1 VNVSDLKVPIASVV
15 AIVAV
20 CYGLWETYATK
31 SYVREIQAPI
41 SKALPELTEAV
52 QRNAK
57 NSTRALSL
65 DLADDLSRL
74 YNRLCYEDFAP
85 AQRIR
90 ILEIISRWEAE
101 YLELTG
107 RPYEPGECSQ

>member
-1 VNVSDLKVPIASVV
+1 MTINDLKVPLASVV

-74 YNRLCYEDFAP
+74 YNRLCYETFSP
-85 AQRIR
+85 AQSARIM
-90 ILEIISRWEAE
+90 EIIDRWETE
-101 YLELTG
+101 YQDLTG
-107 RPYEPGECSQ
+107 RLYEPGECSQ